1 MLVLGPC
8 FSVERRRS
16 MPDKDVQSVH
26 FRFFQKDIVDD
37 GLLDGLDVS
46 ILYLFN
52 VVSDDFLVV
61 ESRVE

>member
-1 MLVLGPC
+1 
-8 FSVERRRS
+8 